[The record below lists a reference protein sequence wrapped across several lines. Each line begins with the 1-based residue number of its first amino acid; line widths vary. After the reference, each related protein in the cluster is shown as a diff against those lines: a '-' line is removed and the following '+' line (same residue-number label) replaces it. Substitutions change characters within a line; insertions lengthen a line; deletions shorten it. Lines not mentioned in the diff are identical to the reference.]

1 MADLGR
7 VRVCIVGG
15 GFSGLAAAIE
25 LRRAGVNDLV
35 ILERAASVGG
45 AWRDNTYPGCACDVK
60 SRLYELRVA
69 PWPDWSRVY
78 SGQEEIRTYLERVVE
93 IFGLDPYLRLETEL
107 IGTQWDGESQVWRVE
122 TSRGY
127 LTAEVLISACG
138 GLTEPLIPDIAGTES
153 FRGKMMHTAR
163 WDHDVDLTGKRVAVI
178 GTGASAIQVI
188 PALAPNVEHLIVCQR
203 TPAWVMPRNDHA
215 ISGRQRRLFEQIPI
229 WQALRRAAVS
239 WGNEV
244 QLLSFTKQGV
254 FRSLGERIAR
264 RHLMSQVHNP
274 DLRDR
279 LTPTYA
285 MGCKRILISDDYY
298 PTLMRHNVTVAPG
311 LRSITQTGIVTDDGV
326 EHPVDAIIWATGFAV
341 LEPPLA
347 DRVTGRDGGFLADA
361 LRSTDYAA
369 YRGTAIH
376 GFPNMFILQGPNT
389 GLGHS
394 SVVLMSEAQIDHLI
408 PAVTSGRVYEV
419 TEDAQRA
426 YVESVDE
433 RLSTTVWQQGGCRS
447 WYQNGSGR
455 NIALWPGS
463 THGFARMMGRFDPR
477 AYRIRIRKD
486 AHVAP

>member
-1 MADLGR
+1 MSDLER
-7 VRVCIVGG
+7 VRVCIVGA

-60 SRLYELRVA
+60 SRLYELRAA

-107 IGTQWDGESQVWRVE
+107 IGAQWDGESQVWRVG
-122 TSRGY
+122 TSRGD
-127 LTAEVLISACG
+127 LAADVLISACG
-138 GLTEPLIPDIAGTES
+138 GLTEPLVPDIPGTEN

-163 WDHDVDLTGKRVAVI
+163 WDPDVKLAGKRVAVI

-188 PALAPNVEHLIVCQR
+188 PALAPDVERLIVCQR

-215 ISGRQRRLFEQIPI
+215 MSDRQRRLLERVPL
-229 WQALRRAAVS
+229 WQTLRRETVS
-239 WGNEV
+239 WANEA

-264 RHLMSQVHNP
+264 RHLRDQVP
-274 DLRDR
+274 DTKVRNR
-279 LTPTYA
+279 LTPDYA

-298 PTLMRHNVTVAPG
+298 PALMRENVTIATG
-311 LRSITQTGIVTDDGV
+311 LRSITPNGVVTDDGV
-326 EHPVDAIIWATGFAV
+326 EYPVDVVVWATGFAV

-347 DRVTGRDGGFLADA
+347 HRVTGRDGRLLADVLQA
-361 LRSTDYAA
+361 TDYAA
-369 YRGTAIH
+369 YRGTAIS

-408 PAVTSGRVYEV
+408 PAVISGRVLEV
-419 TEDAQRA
+419 REDVQRA
-426 YVESVDE
+426 YVESVDQ

-455 NIALWPGS
+455 NVALWPGS
-463 THGFARMMGRFDPR
+463 THSFARMMRQFDPR
-477 AYRIRIRKD
+477 AYHIRDRED